1 MNDIKNGDIMALWII
16 DTQPVAR
23 YGGLTDP
30 IIAVIRQL
38 GHEAVETYHNSD
50 KGITP
55 TELLPLLQSNRPMIL
70 RGSVGFIR
78 WAHAQGT
85 PHPGG
90 FPSEGAKPSAWLDAY
105 GDLSLN
111 AGAIIIPY
119 GEFEANRTTYEERFG
134 GPLFVKPAD
143 GSKTL
148 SGTVVQPEHPLFDVH
163 FSRHRYWSTPPDN
176 FLIVVAPVYKILA
189 EWRFV
194 IAGNSVVA
202 RSQYQMGG
210 RLETAPDAPAGAE
223 ELANQIANY
232 AWRPAEVFIVDIAQ
246 TETGF
251 YLLELNTFG
260 TSGLYDCDLKAI
272 VEAVSPYAE

>member
-1 MNDIKNGDIMALWII
+1 MALWII
-16 DTQPVAR
+16 DTQPATR
-23 YGGLTDP
+23 YGGVTEP
-30 IIAVIRQL
+30 IIEAIRTA
-38 GHEAVETYHNSD
+38 GHEVVETYHHQD
-50 KGITP
+50 KGIIP
-55 TELLPLLQSNRPMIL
+55 EEILPLLSSNRPMIL

-90 FPSEGAKPSAWLDAY
+90 FPSEGAKPSVWLGAY
-105 GDLSLN
+105 GDLALN
-111 AGAIIIPY
+111 AGAVIIPY
-119 GEFEANRTTYEERFG
+119 GDFEQNRTVYEEQLG
-134 GPLFVKPAD
+134 GALFVKPAD

-148 SGTVVQPEHPLFDVH
+148 CGTVVRPGQPLFDAH
-163 FSRHRYWSTPPDN
+163 FSWHRYWPVPPDD
-176 FLIVVAPVYKILA
+176 FLIVVAPVYTILA

-202 RSQYQMGG
+202 RSQYQVGG
-210 RLETAPDAPAGAE
+210 RLETAPSAPTGAE

-232 AWRPAEVFIVDIAQ
+232 SWRPTDVFVADIAQ
-246 TETGF
+246 TDTGF